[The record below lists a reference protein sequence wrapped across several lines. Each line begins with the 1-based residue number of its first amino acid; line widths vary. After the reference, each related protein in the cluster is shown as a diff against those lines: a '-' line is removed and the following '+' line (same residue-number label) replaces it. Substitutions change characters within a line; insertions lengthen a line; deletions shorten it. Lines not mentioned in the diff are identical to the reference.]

1 MSGSNSQ
8 IAFFFSLECRKIV
21 FIDVSIIPVSKVRHC
36 HLNGLRHSVH
46 RTTLSKWT
54 GILHTRMGRCTSYH
68 FACRCSWMV
77 ISLRTVE
84 LVARKRKREREKSE
98 WKRALYVRVVKPR
111 FIFSRFVSL
120 HLRYKAKEIQIHVD
134 AAGWSRNDVRS
145 CRNDY
150 YAMFMCVSLTVHVS

>member
-1 MSGSNSQ
+1 MDRN
-8 IAFFFSLECRKIV
+8 IAREWGDARHTASPAGAHGWWSL
-21 FIDVSIIPVSKVRHC
+21 SAQS
-36 HLNGLRHSVH
+36 S
-46 RTTLSKWT
+46 
-54 GILHTRMGRCTSYH
+54 
-68 FACRCSWMV
+68 
-77 ISLRTVE
+77 SLRE
-84 LVARKRKREREKSE
+84 SGRERESEKSE

-150 YAMFMCVSLTVHVS
+150 YAMFMCVSLTVHVSWRICAAAAAALSDDAMDDSTFLRCFRNSLWHQTLT